1 MGLAAGV
8 QLTEIGSF
16 GCVQGQCPVD
26 RKTGTDRSAAAEQQQ
41 QQQQYGQQ
49 QQRRQQIA
57 LRTIRIRN
65 GPNEEW
71 LL

>member
-1 MGLAAGV
+1 
-8 QLTEIGSF
+8 
-16 GCVQGQCPVD
+16 VD
-26 RKTGTDRSAAAEQQQ
+26 RKTGTDRSAAAEQQQQQQ